1 MSYGGKRTAMS
12 DERKYPNLMRNK
24 YATHIDFRDFNGLIE
39 SNPRAVPSNLDM
51 LFERKGYFL
60 VGEWKRPNES
70 ISIGQ
75 QILLKALSRVPK
87 FTVLVI
93 IGSTEEITEVRTIFK
108 VTNGG
113 CRKLGEGLDC
123 LKGLVSMW
131 YDYANE
137 H

>member
-1 MSYGGKRTAMS
+1 MS
-12 DERKYPNLMRNK
+12 DEHEYPNLMRNK
-24 YATHIDFRDFNGLIE
+24 YATHIDFRDFKGLIE

-51 LFERKGYFL
+51 VFERKGYFL

-70 ISIGQ
+70 ISLGQ
-75 QILLKALSRVPK
+75 QILLKSLSKVPR

-93 IGSTEEITEVRTIFK
+93 IGSTEKITEVRTIFK

-113 CRKLGEGLDC
+113 CQKLGSGLDC

>member
-1 MSYGGKRTAMS
+1 LSYGGKRAAMS

-24 YATHIDFRDFNGLIE
+24 YATHIDFRDFKGLIE

-75 QILLKALSRVPK
+75 QILLKALSKVPR

-93 IGSTEEITEVRTIFK
+93 IGSTEEVTEVRTIFK

-113 CRKLGEGLDC
+113 CRKLG
-123 LKGLVSMW
+123 
-131 YDYANE
+131 
-137 H
+137 